1 MKSKI
6 SLISIAF
13 SLLLLPISAKTVG
26 AHHTRAHSILAHHDL
41 NHNNTFNISIAGAD
55 GKPFDKSSTKVKAIV
70 GDSPWTSI
78 SKEIPAGN
86 VEFIIS
92 NRGKYYHELVILKI
106 EKAIDRLPLKGTHLD
121 IAQSGVKI
129 GEIDRSE
136 LANGGTHKLMTKL
149 TPGRYLLVSNIPGDY
164 QKGMKALLV
173 VK

>member
-13 SLLLLPISAKTVG
+13 SLLLLPMSAKTVG
-26 AHHTRAHSILAHHDL
+26 AHHTRAHSILTHHDL
-41 NHNNTFNISIAGAD
+41 NHNNTFNIS
-55 GKPFDKSSTKVKAIV
+55 FDKSSTKVKAIV

-86 VEFIIS
+86 VEFIVS
-92 NRGKYYHELVILKI
+92 NRGKGSHELVILKI
-106 EKAIDRLPLKGTHLD
+106 EEPIDRLPLKGTQLD
-121 IAQSGVKI
+121 IAQSGTKI
-129 GEIDRSE
+129 GGIDRSE
-136 LANGGTHKLMTKL
+136 LANGGNHKLMTKL
-149 TPGRYLLVSNIPGDY
+149 TPGRYLLVSNIDGDY

>member
-13 SLLLLPISAKTVG
+13 SLLLLPMSAKTVD

-41 NHNNTFNISIAGAD
+41 NHNNTFNISIH
-55 GKPFDKSSTKVKAIV
+55 KSSTKVKAIV
-70 GDSPWTSI
+70 TDSPWTNI

-86 VEFIIS
+86 VEFIVS
-92 NRGKYYHELVILKI
+92 NRGKRAHELVILKV
-106 EKAIDRLPLKGTHLD
+106 EEPIDRLPLKGTHLD

-149 TPGRYLLVSNIPGDY
+149 TPGRYLLVSNILEII
-164 QKGMKALLV
+164 KKE
-173 VK
+173 